1 MLAHDKCEIRKMI
14 DAISQGTSI
23 VVSIS
28 QALLKCLK
36 KCRFQKIHINQ
47 VSANSAASSRGEAND
62 VFVFKLI
69 DFFKFRSR
77 R

>member
-1 MLAHDKCEIRKMI
+1 MLAHDKCEIRKMM

-36 KCRFQKIHINQ
+36 KARI
-47 VSANSAASSRGEAND
+47 SRNR
-62 VFVFKLI
+62 K
-69 DFFKFRSR
+69 
-77 R
+77 

>member
-1 MLAHDKCEIRKMI
+1 MLAHDKCEIKKTI

-36 KCRFQKIHINQ
+36 KCGFQKIKINQ
-47 VSANSAASSRGEAND
+47 VSANSAASSTW
-62 VFVFKLI
+62 
-69 DFFKFRSR
+69 
-77 R
+77 